1 MDKIKEARDLFRR
14 LELMGRADEAV
25 ERVNMKKDINCE
37 ALRRFKIQGRIS
49 EIRVREVL
57 KVMA

>member
-1 MDKIKEARDLFRR
+1 MDKIEEARNLFRR
-14 LELMGRADEAV
+14 LESMNRADEAV

-37 ALRRFKIQGRIS
+37 ALRRFRVQERIC

-57 KVMA
+57 KVRA